1 MKLLPFAS
9 ITWIRFNG
17 SAALP
22 HSTLS
27 LRASTF
33 ETTGWLPCNS
43 RTLDPGAPLVKRGK
57 LTGTNFSLRPPTLRT
72 EARINQKTNR
82 GQNER

>member
-27 LRASTF
+27 LRVSPF

-43 RTLDPGAPLVKRGK
+43 GTLVRSEGRVKRQKQTFSRLRTLIL
-57 LTGTNFSLRPPTLRT
+57 
-72 EARINQKTNR
+72 
-82 GQNER
+82 